1 MLIWTNA
8 HFLVLL
14 RRGYLF
20 DLDWWNK
27 VSSDASTQCPFLG
40 HFISH
45 GGLTGVRMSL
55 ELKGWYRY
63 PNKSYDGAKTEIPA
77 GQTKERVRQPWCSG
91 LHQEK
96 LCESKALEGEKAE
109 RLLKVTEEGGDR
121 WWEQRT
127 EAETKGHQMLEIAE
141 LWKQLRF
148 GFKHWCI
155 LQCNITNSKN
165 MILLL
170 SIEYF

>member
-1 MLIWTNA
+1 MHTFLFCWGGVIYLISTGGTKWVQMEA
-8 HFLVLL
+8 HSVLSWGTL
-14 RRGYLF
+14 SLM
-20 DLDWWNK
+20 
-27 VSSDASTQCPFLG
+27 
-40 HFISH
+40 

-148 GFKHWCI
+148 GFKHWSCSV
-155 LQCNITNSKN
+155 T
-165 MILLL
+165 LL
-170 SIEYF
+170 IQKTWFCC